1 MSGDNFL
8 SEMLN
13 DNSSVGVCGI
23 KKLTTM
29 YKTFNNYY
37 NHEKYAEYVP
47 MAVVMFLISNFMLL
61 DNITLNNCVFIKN
74 IPDVILFLYCGVY
87 YNINSW
93 LGRSMTKFLFSIRF
107 ASLILSFILPYY
119 KVISLI
125 NYVLSVLFLTV
136 GYHKL
141 TDKSYK
147 QIVELKYHNLYLA
160 PFYAYIFYEKNYKLE
175 EKMQQIIDI
184 IINYIKKFST
194 SDIIKQ
200 YNYCIQDSNSELQSS
215 TIHSDKSVKEQSDK
229 QDEEQLEEINT
240 ESAETSAYE
249 KDDDIKDKDIEES
262 RNNEEEES
270 VNDEKTNN
278 KKIERQSTELTEEYE
293 GVQTRSKTSKKED

>member
-13 DNSSVGVCGI
+13 NNSSFEVCGI

-47 MAVVMFLISNFMLL
+47 MAVVMFLISNFMLF
-61 DNITLNNCVFIKN
+61 DDVTLNNCVFIKN

-93 LGRSMTKFLFSIRF
+93 LGRSMTKFLLLLRF
-107 ASLILSFILPYY
+107 TSVVLSFILPYY

-125 NYVLSVLFLTV
+125 NYILSVLFLTV

-141 TDKSYK
+141 TDKTYN
-147 QIVELKYHNLYLA
+147 QLVELKYNNLYLG
-160 PFYAYIFYEKNYKLE
+160 PFYAYIFYEKNYNLEDKL
-175 EKMQQIIDI
+175 QQTVNI

-200 YNYCIQDSNSELQSS
+200 YNCCIHDSNPESHN
-215 TIHSDKSVKEQSDK
+215 TIHPDEPLEEQSK
-229 QDEEQLEEINT
+229 EHLEET
-240 ESAETSAYE
+240 GTVSTETSICE
-249 KDDDIKDKDIEES
+249 KDEDIEES
-262 RNNEEEES
+262 GNKDKEES
-270 VNDEKTNN
+270 IKDEETNN
-278 KKIERQSTELTEEYE
+278 KEIKSQSIELTEEYE

>member
-47 MAVVMFLISNFMLL
+47 MAVVMFLISNFMLF
-61 DNITLNNCVFIKN
+61 DDVTLNNCVFIKN

-93 LGRSMTKFLFSIRF
+93 LGRSMTKFLLLLRF
-107 ASLILSFILPYY
+107 ISVTLSYILPYY
-119 KVISLI
+119 KIISLLC
-125 NYVLSVLFLTV
+125 YVLSILFLTV

-141 TDKSYK
+141 TDKSYN
-147 QIVELKYHNLYLA
+147 QLVELKYNNLYLG
-160 PFYAYIFYEKNYKLE
+160 PFCAYIFYEKNYNLEDKL
-175 EKMQQIIDI
+175 QQTVNI

-200 YNYCIQDSNSELQSS
+200 YNYCIHDSNPESHNNTNHPDELLE
-215 TIHSDKSVKEQSDK
+215 EQSEEQDK
-229 QDEEQLEEINT
+229 VQLEET
-240 ESAETSAYE
+240 GTVSTETSVCE
-249 KDDDIKDKDIEES
+249 KDEDIEES
-262 RNNEEEES
+262 SNKDKEES
-270 VNDEKTNN
+270 VKDEETNN
-278 KKIERQSTELTEEYE
+278 KEIKSQSTELTEEYE

>member
-47 MAVVMFLISNFMLL
+47 MAVVMFLISNFMLF
-61 DNITLNNCVFIKN
+61 DDVTLNNCVFIKN

-93 LGRSMTKFLFSIRF
+93 LGRSMTKFLLLLRF
-107 ASLILSFILPYY
+107 ISVTLTYILPYH
-119 KVISLI
+119 KIISLLC
-125 NYVLSVLFLTV
+125 YVLSMLFLTV

-141 TDKSYK
+141 TNKSYN
-147 QIVELKYHNLYLA
+147 QLIELKYNNLYLG
-160 PFYAYIFYEKNYKLE
+160 PFYAYIFYERNYNLEKKL
-175 EKMQQIIDI
+175 QQTIQI

-200 YNYCIQDSNSELQSS
+200 YNYCIQDSNLESQSS
-215 TIHSDKSVKEQSDK
+215 TIHPDEPPKGLSDK
-229 QDEEQLEEINT
+229 QDEEQLEETNT
-240 ESAETSAYE
+240 ESADTSTYE
-249 KDDDIKDKDIEES
+249 NDDAIKES
-262 RNNEEEES
+262 INNEENECVATNETDNKEIES
-270 VNDEKTNN
+270 LL
-278 KKIERQSTELTEEYE
+278 TEFTEEYE
-293 GVQTRSKTSKKED
+293 GVQTRSKTSKKEV